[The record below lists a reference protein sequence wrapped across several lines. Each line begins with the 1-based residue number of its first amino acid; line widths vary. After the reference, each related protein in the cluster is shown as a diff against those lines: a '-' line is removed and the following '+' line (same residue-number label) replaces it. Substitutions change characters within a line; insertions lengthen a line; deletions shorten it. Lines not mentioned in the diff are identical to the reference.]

1 MTAKKKE
8 PPAEDLDGWPLE
20 WDWPGTKS
28 PDDHQYITVTEQGPG
43 AVAKDKSA

>member
-8 PPAEDLDGWPLE
+8 PTAEDLDGWPLD

-28 PDDHQYITVTEQGPG
+28 PDEPQYITVTEQGPG
-43 AVAKDKSA
+43 GAANVSSA